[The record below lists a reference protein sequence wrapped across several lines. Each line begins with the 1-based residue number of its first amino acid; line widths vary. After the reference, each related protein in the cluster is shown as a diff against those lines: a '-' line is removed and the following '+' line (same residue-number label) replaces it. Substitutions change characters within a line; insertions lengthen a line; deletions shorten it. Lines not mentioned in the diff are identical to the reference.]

1 MRMSRVAVLL
11 FAVFA
16 GLYLIPHLIVTRPF
30 ERERY
35 DAEVTQKLHQ
45 IKDALNEYLG
55 TRDGVC
61 IDGGPE
67 TFKTGD
73 YRASG
78 PFAPLD
84 ETDVYRP
91 RCDRCDDLEEAG
103 LLRKGLFE
111 KRAYDGTSTEEAR
124 FELTDLGKSAYSE
137 EIRPSALIPS
147 VSVVNWKFC
156 FGKTTVAKIV
166 EALPPMNFHGS
177 IAVGVKYIAQVED
190 PSPFLFDP
198 RSKPLRLAIPKRG
211 NPALYPPRVTSVLFY
226 PNGKVEVE
234 DRLRYGKYIGK

>member
-1 MRMSRVAVLL
+1 MRISRVAILL

-16 GLYLIPHLIVTRPF
+16 GLYLIPHLLVTRPF

-35 DAEVTQKLHQ
+35 SSEVTQKLGQ
-45 IKDALNEYLG
+45 IKQALNEFLQ

-61 IDGGPE
+61 IYGDPE
-67 TFKTGD
+67 TFKATD

-84 ETDVYRP
+84 ENDVYRP
-91 RCDRCDDLEEAG
+91 RCDRCDDLAEAG
-103 LLRKGLFE
+103 LLRRGLVE
-111 KRAYDGTSTEEAR
+111 KRAYDGTSTQEAR
-124 FELTDLGKSAYSE
+124 FELTELGRSAYSE
-137 EIRPSALIPS
+137 DIRPSTLIPS
-147 VSVVNWKFC
+147 VTVVNWKFC

-190 PSPFLFDP
+190 PNPFLFDP
-198 RSKPLRLAIPKRG
+198 RSKPLRLAVPRQG
-211 NPALYPPRVTSVLFY
+211 TQALYPPRVTSVMFY

-234 DRLRYGKYIGK
+234 DRLRYGKFVGK